1 MKELELNKVHSV
13 KVTSGE
19 EVIGKVIA
27 QTDDTITLEQ
37 GITIGMGQQG
47 MQLIPAMFTTLP
59 TAELTINTA
68 NITMFAVTSDDV
80 VDAYREAT
88 TGIKTPDKKIIM
100 G

>member
-1 MKELELNKVHSV
+1 MKELELNKVHSI

-19 EVIGKVIA
+19 EIIGKVIE
-27 QTDDTITLEQ
+27 QTDVTITLEQ

-59 TAELTINTA
+59 TANLTINTA
-68 NITMFAVTSDDV
+68 NITMFADTSDDV
-80 VDAYREAT
+80 IDAYREAT

>member
-19 EVIGKVIA
+19 EIIGKVIA
-27 QTDDTITLEQ
+27 QTDDAITLEQ
-37 GITIGMGQQG
+37 GITIGMGQNG

-68 NITMFAVTSDDV
+68 NITMVADTSDDV

-88 TGIKTPDKKIIM
+88 TGIKAPDKKIIM